1 MSTPGMEEIE
11 EALDPAIP
19 VPEDFGP
26 ELTDILPQ
34 GYLSVS
40 QATMVLKCPYSW
52 FLRYVE
58 GLKPMTSA
66 RMFQGIQVHRA
77 VEHLLRELLFTGVLP
92 PLDVATDVYS
102 DTFNQ
107 QIPLI
112 EDWEGQT
119 QEQVKDLGI
128 HCTRIFHQEAG
139 ATSMPVNVEKTFST
153 VIQTETWDGVKLA
166 LPVLGRIDSVQVQAL
181 NEQEYQD
188 IREKVAPVLVQQKEA
203 GVRIIKE
210 PAISKPLR
218 LHDLKVVTNKWNEDK
233 IKNSLQFMLYAGVEH
248 VPDIQVDQ
256 VVKGRAKVPRPRYE
270 ALTSVMTNADVQHGV
285 NVMGDVAKTIALGHF
300 PKCDPSCWW
309 CSEKWCSM
317 HRYCRG
323 KK

>member
-1 MSTPGMEEIE
+1 MEEIE
-11 EALDPAIP
+11 EILDPTIP
-19 VPEDFGP
+19 IPDDVGP
-26 ELTDILPQ
+26 SLVDILPQ

-52 FLRYVE
+52 YLRYVE
-58 GLKPMTSA
+58 LRPPVTSA

-77 VEHLLRELLFTGVLP
+77 VEHMLETLLFTGVLP
-92 PLDVATDVYS
+92 SLDVSTDVYS
-102 DTFNQ
+102 DTFNK
-107 QIPLI
+107 QIKLI

-119 QEQVKDLGI
+119 QGAVKDLGI
-128 HCTRIFHQEAG
+128 HCTKVFHQEAAG
-139 ATSMPVNVEKTFST
+139 TSMPVNVEKTFST
-153 VIQTETWDGVKLA
+153 VVSTVSSDGTEMR

-188 IREKVAPVLVQQKEA
+188 IREQVAPALTLQKEA
-203 GVRIIKE
+203 GARLLVE
-210 PAISKPLR
+210 PKLRKPLR

-270 ALTSVMTNADVQHGV
+270 ALTSVMTPADVNHGV
-285 NVMGDVAKTIALGHF
+285 SVLGDVARTIATANWS
-300 PKCDPSCWW
+300 KCDPSCWW

-317 HRYCRG
+317 HRFCRG